1 MSTGRVVVALSAVG
15 VAIIARS
22 PLEQTMQRHMLMQLP
37 MLFGAGMLMG
47 HTVPLR
53 GDVRAMWRRWN
64 VQGVAGLLVVS
75 GVLMTWMVPRALDAA
90 VEHLAIDAL
99 KLLSLVAA
107 GAIALYSWRVASAI
121 VRTFVIGNMAWRTAT
136 IWMLLLD
143 AVAGCASAAVH
154 ELWLVGSAGD
164 GHRHD
169 HAHGGRG
176 GGVRVASIPQVTS
189 SSALTTLGAFPS
201 RPSPHTMA

>member
-37 MLFGAGMLMG
+37 ILYGAGMLLG

-53 GDVRAMWRRWN
+53 GDRRAMWRRWN

-75 GVLMTWMVPRALDAA
+75 GVLMTWLVPRALDAA

-107 GAIALYSWRVASAI
+107 GAIARYSWRVASAI
-121 VRTFVIGNMAWRTAT
+121 VRTFVIGHMAWMTAT
-136 IWMLLLD
+136 IGMLLLD
-143 AVAGCASAAVH
+143 APVRLCTSYGSSDQRETGIAMIALTVAGVAGAAVYALH
-154 ELWLVGSAGD
+154 LSRGSRA
-164 GHRHD
+164 R
-169 HAHGGRG
+169 AH
-176 GGVRVASIPQVTS
+176 
-189 SSALTTLGAFPS
+189 
-201 RPSPHTMA
+201 

>member
-1 MSTGRVVVALSAVG
+1 
-15 VAIIARS
+15 
-22 PLEQTMQRHMLMQLP
+22 
-37 MLFGAGMLMG
+37 
-47 HTVPLR
+47 
-53 GDVRAMWRRWN
+53 MWRRWN
-64 VQGVAGLLVVS
+64 VQGVAGLLIVS

-90 VEHLAIDAL
+90 VEHLAIDVL

-169 HAHGGRG
+169 RAHGGRG

-189 SSALTTLGAFPS
+189 SSALTTLGASPCAS
-201 RPSPHTMA
+201 SPHTMA

>member
-53 GDVRAMWRRWN
+53 GDVRVMWRRWN

-121 VRTFVIGNMAWRTAT
+121 VRTFVIGNMAWMTAT
-136 IWMLLLD
+136 IGMLLLEAPVRLCTSYGSSD
-143 AVAGCASAAVH
+143 QRETGIAMITLTVAGAAVYALH
-154 ELWLVGSAGD
+154 LSRRSRA
-164 GHRHD
+164 R
-169 HAHGGRG
+169 AH
-176 GGVRVASIPQVTS
+176 
-189 SSALTTLGAFPS
+189 
-201 RPSPHTMA
+201 